1 MESGEALQE
10 DLPQPGWKER
20 LGAVRRAA
28 SALFTTRAEIFR
40 EELSEKGSLF
50 VRAAIGLAL
59 AAAFGVLA
67 LLLLTAL
74 LAAVLSR
81 LLGGPIAGIAATL
94 VLYVVVAAVA
104 GILGGKT
111 MARVRPFAFPAT
123 RDELRKDFD
132 AVKRT
137 PEVRDEGPAGVDAL
151 AAERASVQPDEEEG
165 ERVEGDEEDEEDDD
179 DRDRKRDVASMT
191 ELEDRFRA
199 GSE

>member
-1 MESGEALQE
+1 MESDEALQE

-20 LGAVRRAA
+20 AGSVRRAA
-28 SALFTTRAEIFR
+28 SALFATRAEIFR

-50 VRAAIGLAL
+50 ARAAIGFAL

-94 VLYVVVAAVA
+94 VLYVVVTAVA
-104 GILGGKT
+104 AILGGKT
-111 MARVRPFAFPAT
+111 MARVRPFVFPAT

-137 PEVRDEGPAGVDAL
+137 AELRDEGPAGVDAL
-151 AAERASVQPDEEEG
+151 AAERASVQPDEEEAD
-165 ERVEGDEEDEEDDD
+165 RVDEDEDEQ
-179 DRDRKRDVASMT
+179 DRKRDVASLT
-191 ELEDRFRA
+191 EIEDRFRA